1 MEECEECVFDVLV
14 PEVKRVTLALTLV
27 AKSATKFKIKY
38 SIGHD
43 LLSLHSYN
51 DQRLIRLQK
60 WEMFCNFDR

>member
-1 MEECEECVFDVLV
+1 MEECEEFVFDVLV

-51 DQRLIRLQK
+51 DPTTNSASKVGDVL
-60 WEMFCNFDR
+60 